1 MPAYHILLNTT
12 IISTTWTFY
21 VPCNLWFC
29 PLSCMAWG
37 QESIWLGMR
46 KNLLNPRTRRR
57 VNKENI
63 LDPST
68 TFTTPNPCMCINCIY
83 IPCNIDENVV
93 CLLTSRVIE
102 MYFLFLYQDI
112 YVYISQ
118 SAHQDYCISFLR
130 ILHVKVFLVVI
141 WDLKLVDGKYTAHA
155 FMNVAPSCREH
166 VVLHID

>member
-1 MPAYHILLNTT
+1 MMPAYHILLNTT

-68 TFTTPNPCMCINCIY
+68 TFTTPNPCMCIKCIY
-83 IPCNIDENVV
+83 IPCNIDENIV

-112 YVYISQ
+112 
-118 SAHQDYCISFLR
+118 CISLSVSPPRLLHKLSEDFTCQGFSSSHLGFKTCRWKIYSTCIHECGPFL
-130 ILHVKVFLVVI
+130 
-141 WDLKLVDGKYTAHA
+141 
-155 FMNVAPSCREH
+155 
-166 VVLHID
+166 